1 MIEWRWYI
9 IHWDN
14 MKYIMNKKEYIY
26 IWFLLYIYIL
36 YIQYIVGNGNVIF
49 PFLEVYI
56 PYYDL
61 FKYRLNNYL
70 WISSV

>member
-1 MIEWRWYI
+1 
-9 IHWDN
+9 
-14 MKYIMNKKEYIY
+14 MNKKEYIY
-26 IWFLLYIYIL
+26 ILLFLYKYIYIL

-61 FKYRLNNYL
+61 FKYRLNNYYG
-70 WISSV
+70 